1 MNLRKRIIFEL
12 ERLRRKNLQQ
22 LHPLQQLFWESTLR
36 CNVHCLH
43 CGSDCSSS
51 ETTPDM
57 PAEDFLRVIDQSIT
71 PHVDPHKVL
80 IIISG
85 GEPLMRKDLAQV
97 GAALKQRGYPWG
109 MVTNGLALTEKRFKE
124 LLAAG
129 LRSIA
134 ISFDGLEL
142 DHNWLRQH
150 PLAFEGATR
159 AIKLAAQF
167 GVQEFRSLE
176 VLISTEG
183 LERVSANANGQENTT
198 EQAQSAAEPLNSSS
212 AASAPL
218 NSSSAASEPLNLGT
232 SEPLNSS
239 SATSEPL
246 NRGEASP
253 EQRSALVWDVV
264 TCVNQRT
271 INQLD
276 EIQQYL
282 WSIGVRNWRLI
293 TIDPMGR
300 AAENP
305 ELILTHEQHR
315 QVLEYIKE
323 KRKEGLHISYSCE
336 GFMPEYEMEI
346 RDHLFHCA
354 AGISIAS
361 ILVDGSISA
370 CTSVRGKYYQGNIYK
385 DDFWEVWENG
395 FKDYRNRKWMK
406 KLEPCND
413 CKLWRYCEGGGMH
426 LRRED
431 GALMLCHHNKLQGE

>member
-51 ETTPDM
+51 EVTPDM
-57 PAEDFLRVIDQSIT
+57 PAEDFLRVIDQSVT

-134 ISFDGLEL
+134 ISFDGMEL

-159 AIKLAAQF
+159 AIKLAAQY
-167 GVQEFRSLE
+167 GVQRG
-176 VLISTEG
+176 STVVQHG
-183 LERVSANANGQENTT
+183 SKLSNTEREALNNI
-198 EQAQSAAEPLNSSS
+198 EQAPAPAEQPN
-212 AASAPL
+212 
-218 NSSSAASEPLNLGT
+218 G
-232 SEPLNSS
+232 
-239 SATSEPL
+239 
-246 NRGEASP
+246 
-253 EQRSALVWDVV
+253 LVWDVV

-276 EIQQYL
+276 EMQQYL

-305 ELILTHEQHR
+305 ELILTPEQHR
-315 QVLEYIKE
+315 QVLEYIRA
-323 KRKEGLHISYSCE
+323 KRKEGLHVSYSCE
-336 GFMPEYEMEI
+336 GFMPDYELEV

-354 AGISIAS
+354 AGVSVAS
-361 ILVDGSISA
+361 ILIDGSISA

-395 FKDYRNRKWMK
+395 FEPYRNRKWMK
-406 KLEPCND
+406 KLEPCNN
-413 CKLWRYCEGGGMH
+413 CKLFRYCEGGGMH
-426 LRRED
+426 LRQED
-431 GALMLCHHNKLQGE
+431 GALMLCHHNKLIVNN

>member
-51 ETTPDM
+51 EVTPDM
-57 PAEDFLRVIDQSIT
+57 PAEDFLRVIDQSVT

-85 GEPLMRKDLAQV
+85 GEPLMRTDLAQV

-124 LLAAG
+124 LMQNG
-129 LRSIA
+129 LRSMA
-134 ISFDGLEL
+134 ISFDGMK
-142 DHNWLRQH
+142 DNHNWLRQH

-159 AIKLAAQF
+159 AIKLAAATP
-167 GVQEFRSLE
+167 SL
-176 VLISTEG
+176 T
-183 LERVSANANGQENTT
+183 
-198 EQAQSAAEPLNSSS
+198 
-212 AASAPL
+212 
-218 NSSSAASEPLNLGT
+218 
-232 SEPLNSS
+232 
-239 SATSEPL
+239 
-246 NRGEASP
+246 
-253 EQRSALVWDVV
+253 WDVV
-264 TCVNQRT
+264 TCVNQRSFPQ
-271 INQLD
+271 ID
-276 EIQQYL
+276 EMQKYL

-305 ELILTHEQHR
+305 ELLLTAEQHR
-315 QVLEYIKE
+315 QVLEYIRE

-336 GFMPEYEMEI
+336 GFMPDYEGEI
-346 RDHLFHCA
+346 RDYLFHCM
-354 AGISIAS
+354 AGISVAS
-361 ILVDGSISA
+361 ILIDGSISA
-370 CTSVRGKYYQGNIYK
+370 CTSIRGKYYQGNIYK
-385 DDFWEVWENG
+385 DDFWDVWENR
-395 FKDYRNRKWMK
+395 FEPYRNREWMRK
-406 KLEPCND
+406 QEPCNT
-413 CKLWRYCEGGGMH
+413 CKLFRYCEGGGMH

-431 GALMLCHHNKLQGE
+431 GSLMLCHHNKLMEGSANVAQG

>member
-1 MNLRKRIIFEL
+1 MAAYMVAIFGNHKYDKVDNTQVMTIRQRILFEL

-51 ETTPDM
+51 EVTPDM

-124 LLAAG
+124 LMASG
-129 LRSIA
+129 LRSMA
-134 ISFDGLEL
+134 ISFDGMQ
-142 DHNWLRQH
+142 DNHNWLRQH

-159 AIKLAAQF
+159 AIKLAAAMP
-167 GVQEFRSLE
+167 S
-176 VLISTEG
+176 
-183 LERVSANANGQENTT
+183 
-198 EQAQSAAEPLNSSS
+198 
-212 AASAPL
+212 
-218 NSSSAASEPLNLGT
+218 
-232 SEPLNSS
+232 
-239 SATSEPL
+239 
-246 NRGEASP
+246 
-253 EQRSALVWDVV
+253 LVWDVV

-271 INQLD
+271 ILQLD
-276 EIQQYL
+276 EMREYL

-305 ELILTHEQHR
+305 ELLLTPEQHR
-315 QVLEYIKE
+315 YLLNYIRE

-336 GFMPEYEMEI
+336 GFMPDYEMEI

-354 AGISIAS
+354 AGVSVAS
-361 ILVDGSISA
+361 ILIDGSISA
-370 CTSVRGKYYQGNIYK
+370 CTSIRGKYYQGNIYT
-385 DDFWEVWENG
+385 DDFWQVWENG
-395 FKDYRNRKWMK
+395 FADYRNRQWMK
-406 KLEPCND
+406 QKEPCKD
-413 CKLWRYCEGGGMH
+413 CQLFRYCEGGGMH

-431 GALMLCHHNKLQGE
+431 GSLMLCHQNKITTFD

>member
-1 MNLRKRIIFEL
+1 MKLRKRIIFEL

-51 ETTPDM
+51 EVTPDM
-57 PAEDFLRVIDQSIT
+57 PAEDFLRVIDQSVT

-109 MVTNGLALTEKRFKE
+109 MVTNGLALTEKRFQE

-129 LRSIA
+129 LRSMA

-159 AIKLAAQF
+159 AIKLAAQY
-167 GVQEFRSLE
+167 GVQRGSTVVQHSSKLSNTERE
-176 VLISTEG
+176 VLNNI
-183 LERVSANANGQENTT
+183 
-198 EQAQSAAEPLNSSS
+198 EQAPAPAEQPN
-212 AASAPL
+212 
-218 NSSSAASEPLNLGT
+218 G
-232 SEPLNSS
+232 
-239 SATSEPL
+239 
-246 NRGEASP
+246 
-253 EQRSALVWDVV
+253 LVWDVV

-276 EIQQYL
+276 EMQQYL

-305 ELILTHEQHR
+305 ELILTPEQHR
-315 QVLEYIKE
+315 QVLEYIRE

-361 ILVDGSISA
+361 ILIDGSISA

-431 GALMLCHHNKLQGE
+431 GALMLCHHNKLIVNN

>member
-1 MNLRKRIIFEL
+1 
-12 ERLRRKNLQQ
+12 
-22 LHPLQQLFWESTLR
+22 
-36 CNVHCLH
+36 
-43 CGSDCSSS
+43 
-51 ETTPDM
+51 M
-57 PAEDFLRVIDQSIT
+57 PAEDFLRVIDQSVT

-85 GEPLMRKDLAQV
+85 GEPLMRKDLAEV

-109 MVTNGLALTEKRFKE
+109 MVTNGLALTEKRFME

-167 GVQEFRSLE
+167 WGQVLRSSGVQES
-176 VLISTEG
+176 S
-183 LERVSANANGQENTT
+183 S
-198 EQAQSAAEPLNSSS
+198 EQAQCATEPLN
-212 AASAPL
+212 
-218 NSSSAASEPLNLGT
+218 G
-232 SEPLNSS
+232 
-239 SATSEPL
+239 
-246 NRGEASP
+246 GKASP
-253 EQRSALVWDVV
+253 EQPKRLAWDVV

-276 EIQQYL
+276 EMQQYL

-305 ELILTHEQHR
+305 ELILTPEQHR
-315 QVLEYIKE
+315 QVLDYIRE
-323 KRKEGLHISYSCE
+323 KRKQGLHISYSCE
-336 GFMPEYEMEI
+336 GFMPDYELEV

-361 ILVDGSISA
+361 ILIDGSISA

-385 DDFWEVWENG
+385 DDFWDVWENR
-395 FKDYRNRKWMK
+395 FKLYRNRQWMR
-406 KLEPCND
+406 KLEPCNA
-413 CKLWRYCEGGGMH
+413 CKLFRYCEGGGIH

-431 GALMLCHHNKLQGE
+431 GSLMLCHHNKLQIS

>member
-1 MNLRKRIIFEL
+1 MKLRKRIIFEL

-57 PAEDFLRVIDQSIT
+57 PAEDFLRVIDQSVT

-85 GEPLMRKDLAQV
+85 GEPLMRKDLAEV
-97 GAALKQRGYPWG
+97 GMALKQRGYPWG
-109 MVTNGLALTEKRFKE
+109 MVTNGLALTEKRFQE

-159 AIKLAAQF
+159 AIKLAAQY
-167 GVQEFRSLE
+167 GVQRG
-176 VLISTEG
+176 STVVQHG
-183 LERVSANANGQENTT
+183 SKLSNTERKALNNIEQVPAPAEQPNG
-198 EQAQSAAEPLNSSS
+198 
-212 AASAPL
+212 
-218 NSSSAASEPLNLGT
+218 
-232 SEPLNSS
+232 
-239 SATSEPL
+239 
-246 NRGEASP
+246 
-253 EQRSALVWDVV
+253 LVWDVV

-276 EIQQYL
+276 EMQQYL

-300 AAENP
+300 AADNP
-305 ELILTHEQHR
+305 ELILTSEQHC
-315 QVLEYIKE
+315 QLLDYIRE

-336 GFMPEYEMEI
+336 GFMPEYEMDI

-354 AGISIAS
+354 AGVSIAS
-361 ILVDGSISA
+361 ILIDGSISA

-406 KLEPCND
+406 RLEPCND

-431 GALMLCHHNKLQGE
+431 GALMLCHHNKLIINS

>member
-51 ETTPDM
+51 EITPDM
-57 PAEDFLRVIDQSIT
+57 PAEDFLRVIDQSVT
-71 PHVDPHKVL
+71 PHVNPHKVL

-85 GEPLMRKDLAQV
+85 GEPLMRKDLAEV
-97 GAALKQRGYPWG
+97 GAALKRRGYPWG
-109 MVTNGLALTEKRFKE
+109 MVTNGLALTEKRIKE
-124 LLAAG
+124 LMAAG

-159 AIKLAAQF
+159 AIKLAAAAP
-167 GVQEFRSLE
+167 SL
-176 VLISTEG
+176 I
-183 LERVSANANGQENTT
+183 
-198 EQAQSAAEPLNSSS
+198 
-212 AASAPL
+212 
-218 NSSSAASEPLNLGT
+218 
-232 SEPLNSS
+232 
-239 SATSEPL
+239 
-246 NRGEASP
+246 
-253 EQRSALVWDVV
+253 WDVV

-271 INQLD
+271 IHQLD
-276 EIQQYL
+276 EMQKYL

-305 ELILTHEQHR
+305 ELILTPEQHR
-315 QVLEYIKE
+315 QVLEYIRA
-323 KRKEGLHISYSCE
+323 KRKQGLHISYSCE
-336 GFMPEYEMEI
+336 GFIPDYELEV

-354 AGISIAS
+354 AGVSVAS
-361 ILVDGSISA
+361 ILIDGSISA
-370 CTSVRGKYYQGNIYK
+370 CTSIRGKYYQGNIYK
-385 DDFWEVWENG
+385 DDFWEIWENG
-395 FKDYRNRKWMK
+395 FTAYRNRKWMK
-406 KLEPCND
+406 QLEPCIN
-413 CKLWRYCEGGGMH
+413 CKLFRYCEGGGMH

-431 GALMLCHHNKLQGE
+431 GVLMLCHHNKLISDLA

>member
-51 ETTPDM
+51 EVTPDM
-57 PAEDFLRVIDQSIT
+57 PAEDFLRVIDQSVT

-85 GEPLMRKDLAQV
+85 GEPLMRTDLAEV
-97 GAALKQRGYPWG
+97 GKALYQRGYPWG

-124 LLAAG
+124 LMAAG
-129 LRSIA
+129 LRSMA

-159 AIKLAAQF
+159 AIKLAAATP
-167 GVQEFRSLE
+167 SL
-176 VLISTEG
+176 T
-183 LERVSANANGQENTT
+183 
-198 EQAQSAAEPLNSSS
+198 
-212 AASAPL
+212 
-218 NSSSAASEPLNLGT
+218 
-232 SEPLNSS
+232 
-239 SATSEPL
+239 
-246 NRGEASP
+246 
-253 EQRSALVWDVV
+253 WDVV

-271 INQLD
+271 INQL
-276 EIQQYL
+276 EEMREHL

-305 ELILTHEQHR
+305 ELLLSPDQHR
-315 QVLEYIKE
+315 QLLEYIRQ

-336 GFMPEYEMEI
+336 GFMPAYEMEI

-354 AGISIAS
+354 AGVSVAS
-361 ILVDGSISA
+361 ILIDGSISA

-385 DDFWEVWENG
+385 DDFWDVWENG
-395 FKDYRNRKWMK
+395 FEPYRDRQWMK
-406 KLEPCND
+406 QLEPCKD
-413 CKLWRYCEGGGMH
+413 CKLFRYCEGGGMH

-431 GALMLCHHNKLQGE
+431 GALMLCHYNKIHSF

>member
-1 MNLRKRIIFEL
+1 MKLRKRIIFEL

-51 ETTPDM
+51 EVTPDM

-97 GAALKQRGYPWG
+97 GTALKQRGYPWG

-129 LRSIA
+129 LRSMA

-159 AIKLAAQF
+159 AIKLAAATP
-167 GVQEFRSLE
+167 SL
-176 VLISTEG
+176 T
-183 LERVSANANGQENTT
+183 
-198 EQAQSAAEPLNSSS
+198 
-212 AASAPL
+212 
-218 NSSSAASEPLNLGT
+218 
-232 SEPLNSS
+232 
-239 SATSEPL
+239 
-246 NRGEASP
+246 
-253 EQRSALVWDVV
+253 WDVV

-276 EIQQYL
+276 EMQEYL

-305 ELILTHEQHR
+305 ELILTPEQHC
-315 QVLEYIKE
+315 QLLDYIRE
-323 KRKEGLHISYSCE
+323 KRKQGLHISYSCE
-336 GFMPEYEMEI
+336 GFMPEYEMDI

-354 AGISIAS
+354 AGVSIAS
-361 ILVDGSISA
+361 ILIDGSISA

-395 FKDYRNRKWMK
+395 FKPYRNRQWMRQ
-406 KLEPCND
+406 LEPCND

-431 GALMLCHHNKLQGE
+431 GELMLCHNNKLQEGCSKVAQR